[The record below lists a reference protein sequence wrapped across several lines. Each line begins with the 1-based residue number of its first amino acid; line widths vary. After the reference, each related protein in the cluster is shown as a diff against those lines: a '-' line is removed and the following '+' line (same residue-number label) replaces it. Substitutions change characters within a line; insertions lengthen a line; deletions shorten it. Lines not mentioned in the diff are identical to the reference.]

1 MKEIN
6 LIAGEEKKFVE
17 LNVWGK
23 RLGKAAV
30 ITLLVFILISAA
42 VLSFLFFFDRKFKD
56 NEKNIQGL
64 KNAIRSFD
72 KIESYLMVVSD
83 RIAGIEKIKKASISN
98 ASLVNDFSSLFI
110 PGFIFKTIS
119 FGAGSIKIAS
129 SCDNN
134 QSLSNF
140 YEKLETLKKSKK
152 FSDVMISSV
161 SRGENGQ
168 YDISFELIQW
178 KKT

>member
-17 LNVWGK
+17 LNHWGK

-30 ITLLVFILISAA
+30 FTLLVFILVSTV

-72 KIESYLMVVSD
+72 KIESYLIVVSD
-83 RIAGIEKIKKASISN
+83 RIAGIGKIKKASVSN
-98 ASLVNDFSSLFI
+98 ASLVSDLSSLFI
-110 PGFIFKTIS
+110 PGFIFKTIG
-119 FGAGSIKIAS
+119 FGAGSIKITS
-129 SCDNN
+129 TCDNN

-140 YEKLETLKKSKK
+140 YEKTEALKKNKK
-152 FSDVMISSV
+152 FSDVLISSV

-168 YDISFELIQW
+168 YDISFELIR
-178 KKT
+178 